1 MSQKIIVKVAA
12 ALLTTF
18 LSFGIVFSQKI
29 EAEDI
34 PLPEKIQ
41 TKTIV
46 TDRIH
51 IDRIYRSMVG
61 PQQSKKFQITDQSK
75 SELLWLTGA
84 SVDVVNK
91 KGSLS
96 HKYLCHSNLSLDNP
110 VQHNKFMS
118 HAHGAINNRKFLS
131 LNQGQSAIEFPPGFA
146 VPLLSNEKILFYG
159 MALNNQPLQKP
170 VDLKFKVTL
179 SYVNNRD
186 LVQPMKVL
194 RQTGIDIR
202 VPAQYPNC
210 DDSNKKNNR
219 CGIFHADETGNSFNF
234 HWLVAP
240 GRHSYWQTMDGNTFI
255 PFDTTAH
262 FIAMHMHPY
271 AESMELI
278 DRTTGE
284 TLFKGY
290 ARHYPNNQDIE
301 SFESFSSEEGIP
313 LYRNHKYETI
323 TVYNNIT
330 DKDIDAMA
338 ILYIYLWDKKFD
350 NNKIKTGTKI
360 N

>member
-1 MSQKIIVKVAA
+1 
-12 ALLTTF
+12 
-18 LSFGIVFSQKI
+18 
-29 EAEDI
+29 
-34 PLPEKIQ
+34 
-41 TKTIV
+41 
-46 TDRIH
+46 
-51 IDRIYRSMVG
+51 
-61 PQQSKKFQITDQSK
+61 
-75 SELLWLTGA
+75 
-84 SVDVVNK
+84 
-91 KGSLS
+91 
-96 HKYLCHSNLSLDNP
+96 
-110 VQHNKFMS
+110 
-118 HAHGAINNRKFLS
+118 
-131 LNQGQSAIEFPPGFA
+131 
-146 VPLLSNEKILFYG
+146 
-159 MALNNQPLQKP
+159 
-170 VDLKFKVTL
+170 
-179 SYVNNRD
+179 
-186 LVQPMKVL
+186 
-194 RQTGIDIR
+194 
-202 VPAQYPNC
+202 
-210 DDSNKKNNR
+210 
-219 CGIFHADETGNSFNF
+219 
-234 HWLVAP
+234 VAP